1 MYRGP
6 SEPRPHRASGFTLIE
21 VVIGLAVSGILI
33 LVITRFFTDSH
44 RAYNLQERLAD
55 RDQNAQWVLK
65 RIEERLM
72 EAGANLPDSGWP
84 VIVPGAN
91 PRSGFTLAVNP
102 HGGSQTFYQARAAD
116 RRVPVDDGA
125 SFKGASALLILRAD
139 KSKPVE
145 KAKIDLGYNQGG
157 FTKGFKQ
164 GSNGQDTLRL
174 ETKLALAPGDVAYGF
189 ATEEYAIAGTDVS
202 MGGMVLAEDIES
214 VALDFYDSTGAP
226 TTDWNSMH
234 AAKVSVTARTRQPD
248 PGSPGDGYRRVIL
261 NSEVRLRNRP

>member
-1 MYRGP
+1 MSRAVSEKGP
-6 SEPRPHRASGFTLIE
+6 FRATGFTLVE
-21 VVIGLAVSGILI
+21 VVIGLAVSGLLI
-33 LVITRFFTDSH
+33 LVITRFFSDSH

-91 PRSGFTLAVNP
+91 PRSGFSLGVNP
-102 HGGSQTFYQARAAD
+102 HGGSQTFYQMRAAD
-116 RRVPVDDGA
+116 KRLPVDDGA
-125 SFKGASALLILRAD
+125 SFKGATAVLILRAD
-139 KSKPVE
+139 KASPVV

-157 FTKGFKQ
+157 FSKGFKT

-174 ETKLALAPGDVAYGF
+174 EEPVALGAGDIAYGF
-189 ATEEYAIAGTDVS
+189 ASEDYTVAGTDVS
-202 MGGMVLAEDIES
+202 MGGMVLAEDIEA

-226 TTDWNSMH
+226 TTDWNAMH